1 MDMLEKLI
9 ADFQYRPLPIV
20 SPRSATMS
28 PVGNMASVVIGMRR
42 SGKTY
47 LLFQEMQRLLN
58 SGVEHN
64 RILYV
69 NFEDDRL
76 QPLDP
81 DILNRTLETF
91 YRMTPEARSEGAY
104 LFLDEIQAVPG
115 WSRFARRVLD
125 TETAR
130 LYISGSSA
138 KMLSKEVATEF
149 RGRGFAIELLPF
161 SYEEVLMFAG
171 IDVPDSIPG
180 SRQRSRLEAAFSD
193 YIRVGGFPD
202 VQLIDET
209 ERIQV
214 LQDYVKLVLLRD
226 IIERHRVRNLHAVN
240 YFSRALLQSSGSL
253 ASVNRLS
260 NDLRSQGVAVGRDT
274 LYELLDHFVDAFL
287 LFTVPI
293 FSRSL
298 RVRRA
303 NPRKIYAIDPGL
315 FYAMSPAGA
324 SNCGARL
331 ENAIYIELRRRVRA
345 SREGT
350 ISYYLTKAGHEVD
363 FVVGDTATGNAAYL
377 LQVCADLSNTTAR
390 EREIRALEEAMDELG
405 LHEAVLIT
413 MFDDETIPVEG
424 GVIRAVPAW
433 SWMLRVK

>member
-9 ADFQYRPLPIV
+9 ADFQYWPLPAV

-47 LLFQEMQRLLN
+47 LLFQEIQRLMN
-58 SGVEHN
+58 SGVERN

-91 YRMTPEARSEGAY
+91 YRMAPESRSEGAY
-104 LFLDEIQAVPG
+104 LFLDEIQAVEG

-161 SYEEVLMFAG
+161 SYEEALLFAD
-171 IDVPDSIPG
+171 IDVPGSIPG
-180 SRQRSRLEAAFSD
+180 SRHRSRLETAFLN
-193 YIRVGGFPD
+193 YLRVGGFPD
-202 VQLIDET
+202 VQLLDET

-226 IIERHRVRNLHAVN
+226 IIERHQVRNIHAVN

-253 ASVNRLS
+253 ASVNRMA

-315 FYAMSPAGA
+315 FYAMSPAGV
-324 SNCGARL
+324 SNRGARL
-331 ENAIYIELRRRVRA
+331 ENSVYIELRRRVHA

-350 ISYYLTKAGHEVD
+350 ISYYITKAGHEVD
-363 FVVGDTATGNAAYL
+363 FVVGDTTTGNAAHL
-377 LQVCADLSNTTAR
+377 LQVCADISHSAAR
-390 EREIRALEEAMDELG
+390 EREVRALKEAMAELG
-405 LHEAVLIT
+405 LHEAVLVT
-413 MFDDETIPVEG
+413 MFNDETIPVEG
-424 GVIRAVPAW
+424 GVIRAVSAW
-433 SWMLRVK
+433 SWMLGVK

>member
-1 MDMLEKLI
+1 MDMFEKLI
-9 ADFQYRPLPIV
+9 ADFKNRPLPTV
-20 SPRSATMS
+20 SPRSVTMS

-42 SGKTY
+42 CGKTY
-47 LLFQEMQRLLN
+47 LLFQEMHRLLN
-58 SGVEHN
+58 SGVERD

-76 QPLDP
+76 QPLAP
-81 DILNRTLETF
+81 DILNRILETF
-91 YRMTPEARSEGAY
+91 YRMNPEVRSEGAY
-104 LFLDEIQAVPG
+104 LFFDEIQAAPD

-130 LYISGSSA
+130 LHISGSSA

-149 RGRGFAIELLPF
+149 RGRGFVIELLPF
-161 SYEEVLMFAG
+161 SYEEALVFAG
-171 IDVPDSIPG
+171 FDVPGSIPG

-202 VQLIDET
+202 VQLLEET

-226 IIERHRVRNLHAVN
+226 IIERHGVRNLHAVN
-240 YFSRALLQSSGSL
+240 YFSRALLQSSASL

-274 LYELLDHFVDAFL
+274 LYELLDHFVDAYL

-298 RVRRA
+298 RIRRA

-315 FYAMSPAGA
+315 FYAMSPAVV
-324 SNCGARL
+324 SNRGARL
-331 ENAIYIELRRRVRA
+331 ENAVYIELRRRLHA

-350 ISYYLTKAGHEVD
+350 ISYYITKSGHEVD
-363 FVVGDTATGNAAYL
+363 FLVGDRATGKAAYL
-377 LQVCADLSNTTAR
+377 IQVCVDLSHPSTR
-390 EREIRALEEAMDELG
+390 EREVRALKEAMEELG

-424 GVIRAVPAW
+424 GEIRAVSAW
-433 SWMLRVK
+433 SWMLRL

>member
-1 MDMLEKLI
+1 MDILEKLI
-9 ADFQYRPLPIV
+9 ADFQYWPLPAV

-47 LLFQEMQRLLN
+47 LLFQEMQHLLN
-58 SGVEHN
+58 SGVERN

-104 LFLDEIQAVPG
+104 LFLDEIQAVEG

-161 SYEEVLMFAG
+161 SYEEALLFAD

-180 SRQRSRLEAAFSD
+180 SRHRSRLETAFLN
-193 YIRVGGFPD
+193 YLRVGGFPD
-202 VQLIDET
+202 VQLLDET

-226 IIERHRVRNLHAVN
+226 IIERHQVRNLHAVN

-253 ASVNRLS
+253 ASVNRMA

-315 FYAMSPAGA
+315 FYAMSPAGV
-324 SNCGARL
+324 SNRGARL
-331 ENAIYIELRRRVRA
+331 ENAVYIELRRRVRA

-363 FVVGDTATGNAAYL
+363 FVVGDTTTGNAAHL
-377 LQVCADLSNTTAR
+377 LQVCADISHSAAR
-390 EREIRALEEAMDELG
+390 EREVRALEEAMAELG
-405 LHEAVLIT
+405 LHEAVLVT
-413 MFDDETIPVEG
+413 MFNDEIIPVEG

-433 SWMLRVK
+433 SWMLGVK